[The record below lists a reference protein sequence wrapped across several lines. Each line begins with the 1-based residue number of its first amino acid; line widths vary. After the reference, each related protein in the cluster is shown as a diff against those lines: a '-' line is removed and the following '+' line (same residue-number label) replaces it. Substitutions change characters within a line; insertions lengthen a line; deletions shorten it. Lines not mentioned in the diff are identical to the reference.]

1 MRLKIDHSIA
11 ICCCLAILLCLPL
24 AQATA
29 GTRRTRMIVS
39 TKWLAGQLKNR
50 EVIVLQVGASRES
63 YDEGHIPGARFVP
76 FSEIVMPRD
85 GVLNEL
91 PPVEKLSALFTR
103 LGVGDR
109 ARMVIYGD
117 LNGLAATRTFFTL
130 DYLGQADRAA
140 ILDGGLEK
148 WKAEGRPLE
157 KTAPTYQPGGFTP
170 RLNPSLV
177 VKLETMRDLSWVAT
191 NIDDSNILIIDSRS
205 PDVYAGS
212 AEKKTGHIP
221 GAVNWFWMDHLS
233 GTTVRTMKPIA
244 GLRKIYASLG
254 VRPERRIVTYCNSGM
269 QSSHTYFTLRYLG
282 VDALVYD
289 ASMPEWSKAPGA
301 LIISGPARK

>member
-1 MRLKIDHSIA
+1 MRLKIDRSIA
-11 ICCCLAILLCLPL
+11 SCFCLIILLCLPL
-24 AQATA
+24 VQATA
-29 GTRRTRMIVS
+29 GTRRTRMLVS
-39 TKWLAGQLKNR
+39 TKWLTGQLKNP

-91 PPVEKLSALFTR
+91 PPVEKLAGLFTR
-103 LGVGDR
+103 LGVGNR

-130 DYLGQADRAA
+130 DYLGHAERAA
-140 ILDGGLEK
+140 ILDGGIEK
-148 WKAEGRPLE
+148 WKAEGYPLE
-157 KTAPTYQPGGFTP
+157 KMASTYQPSGFTP

-177 VKLETMRDLSWVAT
+177 VKLETMRDLSWVAA
-191 NIDDSNILIIDSRS
+191 NVNDSNALIIDSRS

-233 GTTVRTMKPIA
+233 GTNYRTMKPIA
-244 GLRKIYASLG
+244 ELRKIYASLG
-254 VRPERRIVTYCNSGM
+254 VRPDRRIVTYCNSGM

-282 VDALVYD
+282 IDALVYD
-289 ASMPEWSKAPGA
+289 ASMTEWSKAPGT
-301 LIISGPARK
+301 LVISGPARK

>member
-1 MRLKIDHSIA
+1 MRLKIGRSIA
-11 ICCCLAILLCLPL
+11 SCFCLIILLCLPL
-24 AQATA
+24 VQATA
-29 GTRRTRMIVS
+29 GTRRTRMLVS
-39 TKWLAGQLKNR
+39 TKWLAGQLKNP

-91 PPVEKLSALFTR
+91 PPVEKLAGLFTR

-130 DYLGQADRAA
+130 DYLGHAERAA
-140 ILDGGLEK
+140 ILDGGIEK
-148 WKAEGRPLE
+148 WKAEGYPLE
-157 KTAPTYQPGGFTP
+157 KMASTYQPSGFTP

-177 VKLETMRDLSWVAT
+177 VKLETMRDLSWVAA
-191 NIDDSNILIIDSRS
+191 NVNDSNALIIDSRS

-221 GAVNWFWMDHLS
+221 GAVNLFWMDHLS
-233 GTTVRTMKPIA
+233 GSNYRTMKPITE
-244 GLRKIYASLG
+244 LRKIYTSLE
-254 VRPERRIVTYCNSGM
+254 VRPDRRIVTYCNSGM

-282 VDALVYD
+282 IDALVYD
-289 ASMPEWSKAPGA
+289 ASMTEWSKAPGT
-301 LIISGPARK
+301 LVISGPARK